1 MKKDNQLA
9 RIEQFL
15 GQLQSPE
22 SNDAVILLD
31 SEMESTGADGITP
44 KANDNCIN
52 ASQSGCATTNGI
64 CENRLDACAGSS
76 NTGRCFN
83 DKAPVVSVGCGST
96 VE

>member
-31 SEMESTGADGITP
+31 SEMESTSYI
-44 KANDNCIN
+44 
-52 ASQSGCATTNGI
+52 
-64 CENRLDACAGSS
+64 E
-76 NTGRCFN
+76 
-83 DKAPVVSVGCGST
+83 
-96 VE
+96 